1 VAGSGRGAERGGRWC
16 RARQEADRRLAAIV
30 ESSDDAIISKDL
42 HGTIK
47 TWNKAAERIFG
58 YLPEEIIGKPVT
70 ILIPE
75 GKLDEEPAILNR
87 IRQGL
92 RIHHYETVRQR
103 KDGTLVDISLSVS
116 PIKNEAGRVVGASK
130 IARDITRRK
139 RAEAELRLRRTSL
152 RA

>member
-1 VAGSGRGAERGGRWC
+1 
-16 RARQEADRRLAAIV
+16 V

-42 HGTIK
+42 NGIIK

-58 YLPEEIIGKPVT
+58 YLPEEVIGKPIT

-75 GKLDEEPAILNR
+75 GKRDEEPAILNR

-92 RIHHYETVRQR
+92 QIDHYETVRRR
-103 KDGTLVDISLSVS
+103 KDGTLVDISLTVF
-116 PIKNEAGRVVGASK
+116 PIRDEAGRVVGASK

-139 RAEAELRLRRTSL
+139 RAEAELRAARDQL
-152 RA
+152 AA